1 MEVLINNHP
10 IEFQLENEKTVKEI
24 INSISE
30 WAGDRGLIFIEV
42 FLNDKLHSVES
53 LNERD
58 LEGIDLINCIIDT
71 KSNLLFSTVDEGLL
85 YCNRVIEYINQWIKK
100 GTPDREEVKNLGSG
114 IEWLIEVI
122 NKVTGL
128 LEIDPAEIR
137 YRDKNVSEYI
147 SDLMKTGEEI
157 ARISDESKILD
168 FLNDNIGLFA
178 GLKEIFK
185 TLLMSSEMKE
195 LILKSVDSPDILME
209 SLIVI
214 KDEIPVQAEKIEE
227 AAVSF
232 QTGKDDQGFD
242 RLNEFIDF
250 MLRYT
255 RTCYQIA
262 PVFGVNLTEVVVN
275 DISLDEKNNHFMGLL
290 NEIVEAMEYNDII
303 SLSDILEYE
312 IKPSLEESG
321 KYISELLKRVA

>member
-10 IEFQLENEKTVKEI
+10 IEFQLEDEKTVKEI
-24 INSISE
+24 IGSISQ

-42 FLNDKLHSVES
+42 FLNDKLYKVES
-53 LNERD
+53 IGDRD
-58 LEGIDLINCIIDT
+58 LEGIDLVNCIIDT
-71 KSNLLFSTVDEGLL
+71 KSNLLFSTIDEGLL
-85 YCNRVIEYINQWIKK
+85 YCNRAIEYINRWIEEES
-100 GTPDREEVKNLGSG
+100 PDREEVRNLGAG
-114 IEWLIEVI
+114 IEWLVEVI

-128 LEIDPAEIR
+128 LEIDASKVR

-147 SDLMKTGEEI
+147 SGLMKAGEQI
-157 ARISDESKILD
+157 AGVSDDRVILD
-168 FLNDNIGLFA
+168 LLNENIGLFT

-214 KDEIPVQAEKIEE
+214 KDEIPAQAEKIEE

-232 QTGKDDQGFD
+232 QTGKDDRGFD

-262 PVFGVNLTEVVVN
+262 PVFGINLAEVVVN
-275 DISLDEKNNHFMGLL
+275 DISLDEKNNQFMALL
-290 NEIVEAMEYNDII
+290 NDIVEAMEYNDII

-321 KYISELLKRVA
+321 KYISELQERIS

>member
-1 MEVLINNHP
+1 VEVLINNHP
-10 IEFQLENEKTVKEI
+10 IEFQLENEKTVKEVI
-24 INSISE
+24 GSISQ

-42 FLNDKLHSVES
+42 FLNDTLHTVES
-53 LNERD
+53 LADRD

-85 YCNRVIEYINQWIKK
+85 YCNRAVEYINRWVEE
-100 GTPDREEVKNLGSG
+100 GTPDMEEVRNLASG

-122 NKVTGL
+122 NKVVGL
-128 LEIDPAEIR
+128 LEIDPAEIS
-137 YRDKNVSEYI
+137 YRDKNINEYI
-147 SDLMKTGEEI
+147 SDLLKAGEEI
-157 ARISDESKILD
+157 AGISGDKKILD
-168 FLNDNIGLFA
+168 YLRENIGLFT

-214 KDEIPVQAEKIEE
+214 KDEVTAQAEKIEE

-232 QTGKDDQGFD
+232 QTGKDNQGFE

-250 MLRYT
+250 VLRYT

-262 PVFGVNLTEVVVN
+262 PVFGVNLAEITVN
-275 DISLDEKNNHFMGLL
+275 DISLDEKNNQFIGLL

-321 KYISELLKRVA
+321 KYISALLERIG